1 VIIKKSRADIDKMAA
16 AGAIHVETLKML
28 AGMIR
33 PGVTT
38 AELDAAAEE
47 FIRSKGAVPSF
58 KGYRGFPASIC
69 ASPNDMVVHGIPGPY
84 ELQDGDIISI
94 DVGVTYRG
102 WVADGA
108 VTFPVGSVTP
118 VAAKLIE
125 VTRASLMA
133 GAEQCR
139 PGNRIGDI
147 SHAVQRTVEAGG
159 MSVVRSL
166 VGHGV
171 GREMHEEPQVPNY
184 GAPGKGPLLEEG
196 MVLAVEPM
204 TTAGRHDVRMGDDG
218 WAIYSADG
226 SLAAHFEFTIAVTA
240 EGPRILTPWHE
251 GPDAL

>member
-1 VIIKKSRADIDKMAA
+1 DRAADRLLRGARAAAPLRRHAQPDRGPRPHPRHGRDAAARGRALVRPGRAGVIIKKSRADIDKMAA
-16 AGAIHVETLKML
+16 AGAIHVGTLKML

-118 VAAKLIE
+118 V
-125 VTRASLMA
+125 
-133 GAEQCR
+133 
-139 PGNRIGDI
+139 
-147 SHAVQRTVEAGG
+147 
-159 MSVVRSL
+159 
-166 VGHGV
+166 
-171 GREMHEEPQVPNY
+171 
-184 GAPGKGPLLEEG
+184 
-196 MVLAVEPM
+196 
-204 TTAGRHDVRMGDDG
+204 
-218 WAIYSADG
+218 
-226 SLAAHFEFTIAVTA
+226 
-240 EGPRILTPWHE
+240 
-251 GPDAL
+251 